1 MKKTLTVFIVFS
13 LFIALVEFAF
23 VALNYRQQKQSLEKQ
38 LQEKIAQVRS
48 SFEQQVQADRQQVSK
63 LATYVAKLPAIQ
75 ELFFRGRQAVEM
87 EGGGAGGPMTAVARE
102 RLLNVSQ

>member
-75 ELFFRGRQAVEM
+75 ELFF
-87 EGGGAGGPMTAVARE
+87 AGGRRLKWRAAEPAVPWPQWRGSAC
-102 RLLNVSQ
+102 